1 MDDTKP
7 QAIIFRK
14 YIDGFYLKT
23 KNCIMQRWL
32 LTGVFILAAPF
43 SLLYGQTN
51 TLGQFWNE
59 FSFSRAAFKRSG
71 LEFNVGQSWTATP
84 EHSSM
89 FAENA
94 QIYVRGWWHYYYSSR
109 WKFSFFLAYFSNK
122 DVPEIKQNK
131 APEIRPALQ
140 AMYFFKKIPYTLNA
154 RVRLEDRNIKNDSGQ
169 YETTIRL
176 RTQLRCVY
184 PFNDKIIG
192 AGTVYGIASDELMFK
207 TGTNVAGS
215 QFFDRNR
222 FTIGAGYSVT
232 GDIQVEVT
240 YVNEY
245 LPRPAANEL
254 YNVLQVNVNF
264 TNLFTN
270 LKKAVFKKNSPEP
283 AAD

>member
-1 MDDTKP
+1 
-7 QAIIFRK
+7 
-14 YIDGFYLKT
+14 
-23 KNCIMQRWL
+23 MQRWL
-32 LTGVFILAAPF
+32 LTGFLLLAAPF

-51 TLGQFWNE
+51 SLGQFWNE

-71 LEFNVGQSWTATP
+71 LEFNFGQSWTATP
-84 EHSSM
+84 DHSSM

-94 QIYVRGWWHYYYSSR
+94 QIHVRGWWHYYYSSR
-109 WKFSFFLAYFSNK
+109 WKFSFFLAYYSNK

-154 RVRLEDRNIKNDSGQ
+154 RVRLEDRNIKNDSGK

-176 RTQLRCVY
+176 RTQFRCVY

-192 AGTVYGIASDELMFK
+192 QGTIYGIASDELMFK

-222 FTIGAGYSVT
+222 FTIGCGYSIT
-232 GDIQVEVT
+232 SDIQLEIT

-245 LPRPAANEL
+245 LPRPSTNEL
-254 YNVLQVNVNF
+254 HNVLQVKMNF
-264 TNLFTN
+264 INLFAN
-270 LKKAVFKKNSPEP
+270 VKKALLKKPPSEP
-283 AAD
+283 AAHD